1 MKIIFLGTNGWYDT
15 KTGNTVSVFIKTKKE
30 YIILDAGN
38 GFYKIDEYIESE
50 KPIYLFL
57 SHFHFDHIAGLHI
70 LNKFNFR
77 QGIKI
82 YGPAGLKKAI
92 STFIKQPYS
101 MPLKNLKTKITFH
114 ELDKKVKLP
123 FKFEFRKLFHTS
135 LCYGYKF
142 YLENKIISYCTD
154 TGLCANLYFLAKNSD
169 VLITEC
175 SYKSGQEVKNWPH
188 LNPEKAASV
197 AKKSNVKKLYLAHFD
212 SSIYKNITDR
222 KKAEIAAKKIFRN
235 TVASTDNLTISL

>member
-15 KTGNTVSVFIKTKKE
+15 ETGNTVSVFIKTKKE

-38 GFYKIDEYIESE
+38 GFYKIDNYIKSE

-77 QGIKI
+77 QGINI
-82 YGPAGLKKAI
+82 YGSVGLIRAI
-92 STFIKQPYS
+92 NTIVKQPYS
-101 MPLKNLKTKITFH
+101 MPLKNLKTKITLH

-135 LCYGYKF
+135 LCYGYRF
-142 YLENKIISYCTD
+142 YLEDKIISYCTD
-154 TGLCANLYFLAKNSD
+154 TGLCDNLYFLAKNSD
-169 VLITEC
+169 VLIAEC
-175 SYKSGQEVKNWPH
+175 SYKSGQNVDNWPH
-188 LNPEKAASV
+188 LNPEKAALL
-197 AKKSNVKKLYLAHFD
+197 AEKSGAKKLYLVHFD
-212 SSIYKNITDR
+212 SSIYKNFTDR
-222 KKAEIAAKKIFRN
+222 KNAELAAKKYFQN
-235 TVASTDNLTISL
+235 TVAATDNLTVNL